1 MLKVEIVSFAIKRT
15 ETSNSASGVQKN
27 LPEKVTFCI
36 LSHEK
41 ELGKEVSGAEKSCL
55 ADRKNH
61 MHKEM
66 KWTWPG
72 CI

>member
-1 MLKVEIVSFAIKRT
+1 MLKVEIVSFAVNRA
-15 ETSNSASGVQKN
+15 ETSNSTSGVQKD
-27 LPEKVTFCI
+27 LTFGI

-41 ELGKEVSGAEKSCL
+41 ELGNEVSGAEKRCL
-55 ADRKNH
+55 PDRKNH